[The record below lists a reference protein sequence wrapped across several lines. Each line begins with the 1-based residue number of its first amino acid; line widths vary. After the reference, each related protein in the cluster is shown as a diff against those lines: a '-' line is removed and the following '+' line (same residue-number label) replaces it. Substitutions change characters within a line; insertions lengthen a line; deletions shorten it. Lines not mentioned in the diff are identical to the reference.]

1 MAVTITVG
9 DTVFSLAQ
17 TAGPDRPELL
27 RAAAEGARNAATRA
41 AAQSSPKAGSTRE
54 RIVGKSAQMQQLFA
68 KLDRLHT
75 TSATVLITGENGT
88 GKELIARTVHDE
100 SKRSG
105 APFVAVNCSAFN
117 DNLLESEMFGH
128 KKGAFTDARS
138 DKAGLFEKA
147 DGGTLFLDE
156 IGDMTPSL
164 QVKLL
169 RTLQDGHVLPV
180 GATEGITVDVRI
192 VAATNRD
199 LAKMVEEGTF
209 REDLFYRINVFTLE
223 VPPLRERT
231 EDIPALCFHFLAELG
246 SKHGSTKKLKP
257 AAIDRLMS
265 HAWPG
270 NVRELQNEI
279 ERAWI
284 MTGSK
289 EVIDADEV
297 LVKQRISPSQSPP
310 STDTLV
316 GRTLPEAVEA
326 VERRLIALQL
336 EEAKGNKSQA
346 ARALGISRRNL
357 LRKMQ
362 AYGFA

>member
-1 MAVTITVG
+1 MAVTIEVG
-9 DTVFSLAQ
+9 DAVFSLSQ
-17 TAGPDRPELL
+17 TAGPARPDVLETAAKAVRSAVGHAFDRSAAKQVG
-27 RAAAEGARNAATRA
+27 RARIIGNSAR
-41 AAQSSPKAGSTRE
+41 
-54 RIVGKSAQMQQLFA
+54 MQDLFD
-68 KLDRLHT
+68 KLDRLQRS
-75 TSATVLITGENGT
+75 SATVLITGENGT
-88 GKELIARTVHDE
+88 GKELIARTVHEE
-100 SKRSG
+100 SDRAD

-117 DNLLESEMFGH
+117 ENLLESEMFGH
-128 KKGAFTDARS
+128 KKGAFTDART
-138 DKAGLFEKA
+138 DRAGLFEKA
-147 DGGTLFLDE
+147 NGGTLFLDE
-156 IGDMTPSL
+156 IGDMSPAL

-169 RTLQDGHVLPV
+169 RTLQDGHVVPV
-180 GATEGITVDVRI
+180 GATSGIDVDVRI

-199 LAKMVEEGTF
+199 LTAMVEEGRF
-209 REDLFYRINVFTLE
+209 REDLFYRINVFALSI
-223 VPPLRERT
+223 PALRERAD
-231 EDIPALCFHFLAELG
+231 DIPALCSQFLADL
-246 SKHGSTKKLKP
+246 SKKHGDEKRLTP

-265 HAWPG
+265 HTWPG

-284 MTGSK
+284 MTGK
-289 EVIDADEV
+289 RTEIDADDV
-297 LVKQRISPSQSPP
+297 LAKQRVTPNQSTPSG
-310 STDTLV
+310 DVLM